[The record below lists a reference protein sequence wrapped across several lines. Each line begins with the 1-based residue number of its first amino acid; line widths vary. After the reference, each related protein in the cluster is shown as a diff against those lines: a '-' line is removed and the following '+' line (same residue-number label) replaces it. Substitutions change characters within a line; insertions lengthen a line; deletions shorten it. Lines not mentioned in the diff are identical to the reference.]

1 MTGIG
6 DITVKEKREALELAL
21 NSRTLQRA
29 EQLKAILRYI
39 VEEDIAG
46 RASEL
51 TEHLI
56 GVEVLGRPPGYSSSE
71 DSSVR
76 TRAYELRQKLERL
89 YLLEAR
95 DAQVRIVLPKGAYAP
110 QYSRRT
116 EATREKGGS
125 KAPSAVVEGP
135 SRARGLGLPAA
146 CAVLGIAVGAF
157 GMWLALRSAAPEVD
171 PILAEAW
178 GPLAVRDA
186 NVILCVATPLHLTVG
201 PASHTRLGY
210 PPYPAP
216 EEAYSEFRQYRPLQ
230 PGAKL
235 GLLITDNVLGVGTM
249 NAVVASVNVLRT
261 FGSAWQVLPE
271 RVAPI
276 SSLRNRNA
284 MVFGAPVDSEAITKL
299 LEKTPLTVAYD
310 EEERE
315 FIVLDRESGKKLVPR
330 KDARGEFTDVY
341 GLISV
346 LDERD
351 SENRRV
357 GRVVFSGIT
366 STGTQGAAELFA
378 SPKSLRELRAR
389 FEGDRF
395 PAAYQVV
402 VRCTF
407 INRLLLAYEY
417 HSHRVIS

>member
-1 MTGIG
+1 MTGVAVV
-6 DITVKEKREALELAL
+6 TPEEKREALELAL
-21 NSRTLQRA
+21 NSRALHRA

-39 VEEDIAG
+39 VEEDLAG
-46 RASEL
+46 RAGEL
-51 TEHLI
+51 NEHLI

-76 TRAYELRQKLERL
+76 TRAYELRQKLEKL
-89 YLLEAR
+89 YLLEAPN
-95 DAQVRIVLPKGAYAP
+95 AAVQIVLPKGAYAP
-110 QYSRRT
+110 QYSRRLDT
-116 EATREKGGS
+116 PLQDNVAKT
-125 KAPSAVVEGP
+125 PVPAVENPPRSMWGRRP
-135 SRARGLGLPAA
+135 ILFGL
-146 CAVLGIAVGAF
+146 LGIAVGA
-157 GMWLALRSAAPEVD
+157 LATWITFVPAPGLD
-171 PILAEAW
+171 PILGEAW
-178 GPLAVRDA
+178 GPLAIRGG

-201 PASHTRLGY
+201 PASHARLGS
-210 PPYPAP
+210 PAYPAP
-216 EEAYSEFRQYRPLQ
+216 EEAYREFRQYRPLQ

-249 NAVVASVNVLRT
+249 NAVVVSTNVLRT
-261 FGSAWQVLPE
+261 FGSTWQVLPE

-315 FIVLDRESGKKLVPR
+315 FVVLDRKSGEKLVPR

-346 LDERD
+346 LHERD
-351 SENRRV
+351 SDHRQV

-366 STGTQGAAELFA
+366 STGTQGAAEFFA
-378 SPKSLRELRAR
+378 SATSMRELRS
-389 FEGDRF
+389 RF
-395 PAAYQVV
+395 PGNQFPASYQVV

-417 HSHRVIS
+417 HSHRTIP